1 MALASA
7 GSLGPVLVYLLG
19 APRAP
24 HADPG
29 PGWVLSSVS
38 PGGGA
43 DAGEVVL
50 AADSTRESR
59 DFLGTI
65 VAEIQVYTKRAI
77 ICYTIPISQ
86 STPKTELLLG
96 GRSEKFRV
104 GNEAEA
110 SSHLVWDVEG
120 GLHPEEQPRVGLWL
134 SEQFLLP
141 ADVFLQSFS
150 STPTVRPR
158 QHVAICLGNAVRELA
173 VPAQVS
179 GLW

>member
-24 HADPG
+24 HVDPG

-59 DFLGTI
+59 DFLGKI
-65 VAEIQVYTKRAI
+65 VAEIQAYTKRGI
-77 ICYTIPISQ
+77 ICYTIPMPEDSPIGGRDAEEVTLDSPVL
-86 STPKTELLLG
+86 STVKSGGPAKTE
-96 GRSEKFRV
+96 FRTFRWEV
-104 GNEAEA
+104 
-110 SSHLVWDVEG
+110 L
-120 GLHPEEQPRVGLWL
+120 
-134 SEQFLLP
+134 
-141 ADVFLQSFS
+141 
-150 STPTVRPR
+150 
-158 QHVAICLGNAVRELA
+158 I
-173 VPAQVS
+173 
-179 GLW
+179 

>member
-1 MALASA
+1 MLPWSVVWTAASAVLASLHRGCACLSYATVGMVPSPVSLRFRCAWGEVKWVEVMPVALASA

-29 PGWVLSSVS
+29 LGWVLSSVS
-38 PGGGA
+38 PGGAAG
-43 DAGEVVL
+43 AGEVVL

-86 STPKTELLLG
+86 STPKIAVLVGGGLG
-96 GRSEKFRV
+96 GLRV
-104 GNEAEA
+104 GDEA
-110 SSHLVWDVEG
+110 SGALVPG
-120 GLHPEEQPRVGLWL
+120 SR
-134 SEQFLLP
+134 
-141 ADVFLQSFS
+141 
-150 STPTVRPR
+150 
-158 QHVAICLGNAVRELA
+158 
-173 VPAQVS
+173 
-179 GLW
+179 

>member
-65 VAEIQVYTKRAI
+65 VAEIQVYTKTAI
-77 ICYTIPISQ
+77 ICYALPLPGDSPLAGLRRQEIDLP
-86 STPKTELLLG
+86 
-96 GRSEKFRV
+96 
-104 GNEAEA
+104 AEA
-110 SSHLVWDVEG
+110 
-120 GLHPEEQPRVGLWL
+120 
-134 SEQFLLP
+134 
-141 ADVFLQSFS
+141 
-150 STPTVRPR
+150 
-158 QHVAICLGNAVRELA
+158 LA
-173 VPAQVS
+173 
-179 GLW
+179 

>member
-65 VAEIQVYTKRAI
+65 VAEIQVYTVPMPDDSFLAGRA
-77 ICYTIPISQ
+77 TEKVPLDASVVSTVHVGPPFLTVDRTEPFSAIS
-86 STPKTELLLG
+86 SAFLPGMGL
-96 GRSEKFRV
+96 
-104 GNEAEA
+104 
-110 SSHLVWDVEG
+110 SSGMGIV
-120 GLHPEEQPRVGLWL
+120 
-134 SEQFLLP
+134 
-141 ADVFLQSFS
+141 
-150 STPTVRPR
+150 
-158 QHVAICLGNAVRELA
+158 
-173 VPAQVS
+173 
-179 GLW
+179 

>member
-1 MALASA
+1 MALAST

-29 PGWVLSSVS
+29 LGWVLSSVS

-65 VAEIQVYTKRAI
+65 VAKIQVYTKRAI
-77 ICYTIPISQ
+77 ICCTIPISQ
-86 STPKTELLLG
+86 ST
-96 GRSEKFRV
+96 
-104 GNEAEA
+104 
-110 SSHLVWDVEG
+110 
-120 GLHPEEQPRVGLWL
+120 Q
-134 SEQFLLP
+134 
-141 ADVFLQSFS
+141 
-150 STPTVRPR
+150 
-158 QHVAICLGNAVRELA
+158 
-173 VPAQVS
+173 
-179 GLW
+179 